1 LLNKATLKIGIT
13 LISALFAG
21 LISCQTPAP
30 APDAKVIIDNAISAA
45 GGDNFEGAE
54 ISFTFRNMD
63 YRSLREAG
71 LFTLERIQTDT
82 LNNII
87 RDVLSNDGFQRF
99 RNDTAISVA
108 DSMAFK
114 YTESVNSVHYFAYLP
129 FGLGDP
135 AVRSKY
141 LGQATIK
148 DKLYHKI
155 EITFNA
161 DGGGVD
167 HEDVFLYWIEP
178 ETNTVDYLAY
188 SFKTNGGGIRFREAY
203 NQRVVG
209 GIRFADYVNYK
220 ANPDVDFYATDSL
233 FNVGALKKLSV
244 IELENIQV
252 KQK

>member
-1 LLNKATLKIGIT
+1 
-13 LISALFAG
+13 

-30 APDAKVIIDNAISAA
+30 TPDAKAIIDAAILTA
-45 GGDNFEGAE
+45 GGDNFEDAE
-54 ISFTFRNMD
+54 ISFAFRDME
-63 YRSLREAG
+63 YRSHRKSG
-71 LFTLERIQTDT
+71 QFVLERIQIDT
-82 LNNII
+82 SENII
-87 RDVLSNDGFQRF
+87 RDVLSNDGFQRY
-99 RNDTAISVA
+99 RNDTAITVP
-108 DSMAFK
+108 DSMAFR

-141 LGQATIK
+141 LGKASIK
-148 DKLYHKI
+148 EKEYHKI
-155 EITFNA
+155 EVTFNE

-167 HEDVFLYWIEP
+167 HEDVFLYWIDQK
-178 ETNTVDYLAY
+178 TNTVDYLAY

-203 NQRVVG
+203 NQRVIG

-233 FNVGALKKLSV
+233 FNVGALKKLSE

-252 KQK
+252 IRK

>member
-1 LLNKATLKIGIT
+1 LKTGIT

-30 APDAKVIIDNAISAA
+30 TPDAKTIIDASISAA
-45 GGDNFEGAE
+45 GGDNFDGAE

-63 YRSLREAG
+63 YRSFRKAG
-71 LFTLERIQTDT
+71 LFTLERIQIDT
-82 LNNII
+82 LDNII
-87 RDVLSNDGFQRF
+87 RDALNNDGFQRF

-108 DSMAFK
+108 DSMAFR

-141 LGQATIK
+141 LGKSTLNEK
-148 DKLYHKI
+148 EYHKI
-155 EITFNA
+155 EVTFNE

-167 HEDVFLYWIEP
+167 HEDVFLYWIDS

-188 SFKTNGGGIRFREAY
+188 SFNIDGGGIRFRQAY

-209 GIRFADYVNYK
+209 GIRFADYVNFK

-233 FNVGALKKLSV
+233 FNVGSLKKLSV

-252 KQK
+252 KRK